1 MDTSRV
7 LKPQRLGCLEMFDLR
22 HGNCLEEMKRI
33 PDGSVDMILTDP
45 PYGTTACKWDSIIP
59 LELMWLQLKRI
70 IKPNGAIVMTA
81 SQPFTTTLIAS
92 NMKMFKYCWVWE
104 KDNATNF
111 LSSKYQPMKKHEDI
125 IVFGQM
131 AITYSTKGNM
141 KYNPQMEKGRA
152 YIQRSGK
159 QKTEKHN
166 AIARSKIEQVVTKN
180 KGERYPSTIQKF
192 NRDKD
197 KSHPTQKP
205 IALMEYLI
213 KTYTHE
219 GETVLDFTMGS
230 GTTGVAC
237 ANLKRRF
244 IGIELDGK
252 YFGIAAGRIMDA
264 YYRNV

>member
-1 MDTSRV
+1 MIYKGD
-7 LKPQRLGCLEMFDLR
+7 CLRMMR
-22 HGNCLEEMKRI
+22 RI

-59 LELMWLQLKRI
+59 LEPMWEHLKRV

-111 LSSKYQPMKKHEDI
+111 LSSKWQPMKKHEDI

-141 KYNPQMEKGRA
+141 KYNPQMEKGKA
-152 YIQRSGK
+152 YTQRSGK

-166 AIARSKIEQVVTKN
+166 AIARSKIEQVVTEN
-180 KGERYPSTIQKF
+180 KGERFPSTIQKF
-192 NRDKD
+192 NRDKS
-197 KSHPTQKP
+197 KVHPTQKP
-205 IALMEYLI
+205 VALMEYLI
-213 KTYTHE
+213 KTYTNE

-237 ANLKRRF
+237 VNQGREF
-244 IGIELDGK
+244 IGIEKDDK
-252 YFGIAAGRIMDA
+252 YFEIAKARIQEARDA
-264 YYRNV
+264 FGLFKKI